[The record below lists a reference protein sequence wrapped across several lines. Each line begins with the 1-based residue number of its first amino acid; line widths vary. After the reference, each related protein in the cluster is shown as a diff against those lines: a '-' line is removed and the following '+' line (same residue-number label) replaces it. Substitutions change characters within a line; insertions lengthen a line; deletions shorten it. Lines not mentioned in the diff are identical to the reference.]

1 MARNRLNQ
9 KATLS
14 PLLSQGSQPREL
26 LSCARR
32 AAETGVNF
40 ERPLCVTTHG
50 CNPQR
55 LGSPGQP
62 WGCQL
67 CASSSAIG
75 HGEGGAVHSSRWL
88 IELIEEAEKLWPHSS
103 SVIAFT
109 FRVDTPCTY
118 ISASA
123 ATSARSDR

>member
-26 LSCARR
+26 VKCARR

-50 CNPQR
+50 SNPQR

-62 WGCQL
+62 WGCRWFGAP
-67 CASSSAIG
+67 ASCGFDGGTALRGGISFAGNIQRQRNTGLPKRSPGLSDQAF
-75 HGEGGAVHSSRWL
+75 HGG
-88 IELIEEAEKLWPHSS
+88 
-103 SVIAFT
+103 
-109 FRVDTPCTY
+109 
-118 ISASA
+118 
-123 ATSARSDR
+123 